1 MRLAAIRLP
10 DRTAAALRVSGAEVV
25 VLPDRFA
32 DVESVL
38 RAPEDERRAVTR
50 DAVSS
55 GEHLPLAGLSWAPP
69 VLRPGK
75 ILCVALNN
83 SANPER
89 IISGPATP
97 AMFVKPSS
105 SLVGHEQPIRLREDD
120 GRVHPEPELAVIIG
134 AGGADI
140 PVEAAL
146 HHVFGYTILNDIT
159 APDLRGDDTFHYR
172 AVHPDPGDVNGTRHV
187 ESWVSYPARYKG
199 ADTFA
204 PLGPWVVTA
213 DEIPDPHTLRITCAH
228 NGQVVADDTT
238 ANLRFSVA
246 EVISFASRYLTL
258 EPGDVIGMGTAL
270 RSSSG
275 NRGVAVQNLDLNRLG
290 GTVTVVI
297 DQIGELSNPVEWR

>member
-1 MRLAAIRLP
+1 MRLASIRLP
-10 DRTAAALRVSGAEVV
+10 GRTVAVLDVPGAEVA

-38 RAPEDERRAVTR
+38 RAPEHERRALLQ
-50 DAVSS
+50 DAPKR
-55 GEHLPLAGLSWAPP
+55 GERLPRAGLSWAPP
-69 VLRPGK
+69 ILRPGK

-97 AMFVKPSS
+97 ALFLKPSS
-105 SLVGHEQPIRLREDD
+105 SLVGHGQAIRLRTDD
-120 GRVHPEPELAVIIG
+120 GRVHPEPELAVVIG
-134 AGGADI
+134 KAGTDI
-140 PVEAAL
+140 AEDAAL
-146 HHVFGYTILNDIT
+146 SHVFGYTVLNDIT
-159 APDLRGDDTFHYR
+159 APDLRGVDTFHYR
-172 AVHPDPGDVNGTRHV
+172 AVHPDPDHGNGTRYV
-187 ESWVSYPARYKG
+187 DSWVSYPGRYKG

-213 DEIPDPHTLRITCAH
+213 DEIPDPHALRITCAH
-228 NGQVVADDTT
+228 NGQVITDDTT

-270 RSSSG
+270 RPSPEG
-275 NRGVAVQNLDLNRLG
+275 RGAVQNLDLNRLG
-290 GTVTVVI
+290 GTVTVTV
-297 DQIGELSNPVEWR
+297 DRIGELSNPVEHR